1 MSTTNNCDFE
11 PRPPSS
17 RDKSGR
23 GEGKRRRSNK
33 KKRDRGTGERPHRYP
48 TRLELE
54 GGRKKADLKRKL
66 GGLRAAEEQTRR
78 RFEEV
83 KLAGRLESL
92 VTESDHQVEEA
103 ATAGCG
109 DQTESLSAT
118 STGELVSVARRCDD
132 AIVAAVLALYS
143 NKLHVTF
150 SPRSR
155 R

>member
-17 RDKSGR
+17 RGKSGR
-23 GEGKRRRSNK
+23 KRRRSNK
-33 KKRDRGTGERPHRYP
+33 NKRDRGTEERPHRYP

-54 GGRKKADLKRKL
+54 GGRKKADLERKL
-66 GGLRAAEEQTRR
+66 GELRAAEEQTRR
-78 RFEEV
+78 RYEEV
-83 KLAGRLESL
+83 KLAGRLESQ

-109 DQTESLSAT
+109 DQTESLPAT

-132 AIVAAVLALYS
+132 AIVAAVLALVTSYM
-143 NKLHVTF
+143 LH
-150 SPRSR
+150 SLLAAGGRGEQ
-155 R
+155 